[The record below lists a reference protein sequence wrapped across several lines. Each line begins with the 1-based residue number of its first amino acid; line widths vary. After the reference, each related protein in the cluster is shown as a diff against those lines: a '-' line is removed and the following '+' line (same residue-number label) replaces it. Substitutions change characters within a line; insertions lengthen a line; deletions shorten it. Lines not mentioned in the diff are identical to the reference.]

1 MVVKPSEGHPS
12 EQNVGVFV
20 CVCVKLYSQGIQ
32 YMTMRDQDWIYE
44 QTSTTH
50 TTVHIYCS

>member
-20 CVCVKLYSQGIQ
+20 CVCKTLQS
-32 YMTMRDQDWIYE
+32 R
-44 QTSTTH
+44 H
-50 TTVHIYCS
+50 TVYDHERSGLDL